1 MAGKGVPFDVRPLTG
16 SLGAEIRGVNVREPI
31 SDELRAALRSAW
43 LQYLVLF
50 FPDQHLT
57 HQDLKN
63 FGSIWGKLT
72 VYDFA
77 PASKD
82 DPDVVELAA
91 TRGAGTPDVWH
102 TDLTHWES
110 PALASIVSMVKLPP
124 VGGDTMWSN
133 QYDAYE
139 ALSAPIRNLLD
150 GLTAIHEY
158 PKVLFKHTAGNT
170 TGAESHRPAEHPVVR
185 VHAETGRRHLY
196 VNRMYTT
203 RIPQLSKGE
212 SDALLAYLFTHS
224 VDPRFVVRYRWT
236 EGTVMIWDNRCT
248 QHCVVNDFD
257 GERIIRRVTVGGDEV
272 TEINSPWAHY
282 QPARPGLT
290 AKLEASAAVAQQR
303 PAASAGQGSR
313 A

>member
-1 MAGKGVPFDVRPLTG
+1 MASKQLFDVRPLTG
-16 SLGAEIRGVNVREPI
+16 SLGAEIRGVNIREPV
-31 SDELRAALRSAW
+31 SDEVRAALRATW
-43 LQYLVLF
+43 LKHLVLF
-50 FPDQHLT
+50 FPDQHPG
-57 HQDLKN
+57 HQELKN

-91 TRGAGTPDVWH
+91 GKGSGVPDIWH

-110 PALASIVSMVKLPP
+110 PALASIASMVKLPP
-124 VGGDTMWSN
+124 VGGDTQWSN

-139 ALSAPIRNLLD
+139 TLSAPMRSLVD

-158 PKVLFKHTAGNT
+158 PSVLYKHTAGNT
-170 TGAESHRPAEHPVVR
+170 TGSETHLPAEHPVVR

-212 SDALLAYLFTHS
+212 SDALLAHLFTHS

-236 EGTVMIWDNRCT
+236 EGTVVIWDNRCT

-257 GERIIRRVTVGGDEV
+257 GERILRRVTVGGDKVEKL
-272 TEINSPWAHY
+272 NSPWETYKAT
-282 QPARPGLT
+282 RGGLT
-290 AKLEASAAVAQQR
+290 AKLEAAAN
-303 PAASAGQGSR
+303 AA
-313 A
+313 